1 MSAEPRSYGR
11 RRLLRCVPALALALA
26 AATSASVAWAGSYLD
41 RAGLLVKEA
50 RTEID
55 YLEYR
60 LSDKDLAELVHKL
73 ATARLLSARDMLI
86 PKEVTQAHPHLL
98 LMLENCERAADAAE
112 AGERNKFIVY
122 ERRARDEEQIF
133 RSIMRQ
139 LGFPLEDEKKK

>member
-1 MSAEPRSYGR
+1 MPAERCTR
-11 RRLLRCVPALALALA
+11 RRLLAGVPALAALLVVVTT
-26 AATSASVAWAGSYLD
+26 ATLAWAGSYLD

-86 PKEVTQAHPHLL
+86 PKEVTQSHPHLL